1 MIVRQSDNSEYG
13 ARCGDSASLCQTMGS
28 CTAAERSSDAFGTL
42 HLEHSSTVDRVAD
55 ELRRAVF
62 EGELESGTPLREVAL
77 AESLGVSR
85 PTLREALALLVAEG
99 LATRE
104 PNRGVTVASPDPESV
119 RDVSRVR
126 AVLETAGVRHW
137 PTAGEEARDAVRQ
150 ALGAYESA
158 VADGASYQE
167 LNQRHLAIHLSL
179 VGLTESPRL
188 VAMAESRRRRAAAG
202 AGPDRP
208 GPSQRPRPGRR
219 APPPAGAA
227 GVRRR
232 RRSGR
237 GARPS
242 TWRAPRTRS
251 SSGSTSTEDVP
262 TRRSRGGTTAGSAAA
277 RWRASPTLAA
287 MLAGEVRDL
296 AAVHSGRRG
305 RRHLALRRD
314 LLHRPHLGL
323 GRADAQGRPAA
334 GRLPDPRPGQHACE
348 AGR

>member
-1 MIVRQSDNSEYG
+1 MARDAATGKSLSDTGVMS
-13 ARCGDSASLCQTMGS
+13 
-28 CTAAERSSDAFGTL
+28 AAERSSDAFGTL

-62 EGELESGTPLREVAL
+62 EGEIESGTPLREVAL

-126 AVLETAGVRHW
+126 SVLETAGVQHW

-188 VAMAESRRRRAAAG
+188 VAMAESVVAELRLALAQIDRVRRNARDQAGEHHHLLELLEAGDVDAAVAELTEHLAG
-202 AGPDRP
+202 A
-208 GPSQRPRPGRR
+208 
-219 APPPAGAA
+219 
-227 GVRRR
+227 
-232 RRSGR
+232 
-237 GARPS
+237 
-242 TWRAPRTRS
+242 
-251 SSGSTSTEDVP
+251 EDAIIE
-262 TRRSRGGTTAGSAAA
+262 R
-277 RWRASPTLAA
+277 L
-287 MLAGEVRDL
+287 DL
-296 AAVHSGRRG
+296 M
-305 RRHLALRRD
+305 
-314 LLHRPHLGL
+314 
-323 GRADAQGRPAA
+323 
-334 GRLPDPRPGQHACE
+334 
-348 AGR
+348 